1 MASAFARLLR
11 AGGSAVDVGA
21 TAAKSFDPGA
31 IGKLNSSS
39 LGTLLKN
46 TDPSIIARGIKTLPS
61 DQLKRV
67 VGGMETTK
75 LLEVMRYADD
85 IELRRITDNMGPG
98 TLSGLLKKADTGQI
112 KKITNNTDPKK
123 LVNPLILMNDVDL
136 KRVTDA
142 MDPKKLGD
150 SLKLMDD
157 VNFKRITD
165 VMDPRT
171 LKKVT
176 DIDPKFFGTQVNLKK
191 VSEQAKQAAKSQNE
205 ALLTQAK
212 KVPVNPKAAEA
223 AVDSADT
230 VGDVAK
236 QTDLPRKQVEDAA
249 NANAEVVKNSKAGM
263 EAVEKMGFLKKM
275 GKDTAKFTKN
285 NWLKIGAGVTLLC
298 MMYNTSNPFKALERG
313 LKDTGKTVRGLAQA
327 ASDFATGL
335 GGLLS
340 LFAQLPAFLMSN
352 AWICAVI
359 CLCMILLSVLSS
371 MKK

>member
-1 MASAFARLLR
+1 
-11 AGGSAVDVGA
+11 
-21 TAAKSFDPGA
+21 
-31 IGKLNSSS
+31 
-39 LGTLLKN
+39 
-46 TDPSIIARGIKTLPS
+46 
-61 DQLKRV
+61 
-67 VGGMETTK
+67 
-75 LLEVMRYADD
+75 
-85 IELRRITDNMGPG
+85 
-98 TLSGLLKKADTGQI
+98 
-112 KKITNNTDPKK
+112 
-123 LVNPLILMNDVDL
+123 
-136 KRVTDA
+136 
-142 MDPKKLGD
+142 
-150 SLKLMDD
+150 
-157 VNFKRITD
+157 
-165 VMDPRT
+165 MDPRT

-176 DIDPKFFGTQVNLKK
+176 DIDPDFFGTQVNLKK

-205 ALLTQAK
+205 ALLEQAK

-236 QTDLPRKQVEDAA
+236 QTELPRKQVEDAA
-249 NANAEVVKNSKAGM
+249 NANIEVVKNSDAGM

>member
-1 MASAFARLLR
+1 MSAIARLLR
-11 AGGSAVDVGA
+11 AGGSTVDVGA
-21 TAAKSFDPGA
+21 SAVKSFNPRA
-31 IGKLNSSS
+31 IEGLNPDV
-39 LGTLLKN
+39 LRATLKN
-46 TDPSIIARGIKTLPS
+46 TDPSIIASGLKSIP
-61 DQLKRV
+61 DNQLKSV
-67 VGGMETTK
+67 VGGMETTQ
-75 LLEVMRYADD
+75 LLDVMRRLDN
-85 IELRRITDNMGPG
+85 IQVGRLVDNMELG
-98 TLSGLLKKADTGQI
+98 TLTGLLKKADADQI
-112 KKITNNTDPKK
+112 KKITNNANPKK
-123 LVNPLILMNDVDL
+123 LAESLKLMGGNVNF

-142 MDPKKLGD
+142 
-150 SLKLMDD
+150 
-157 VNFKRITD
+157 
-165 VMDPRT
+165 MDPRT

-176 DIDPKFFGTQVNLKK
+176 DTDPKFFRKK
-191 VSEQAKQAAKSQNE
+191 VDVNNVSKQAKQAAKSQNE
-205 ALLTQAK
+205 ALLKQAK

-236 QTDLPRKQVEDAA
+236 QTNLPRKQVEDAA
-249 NANAEVVKNSKAGM
+249 NANADVLKNSDAGM

-313 LKDTGKTVRGLAQA
+313 LQDTGKTVRGLAQA
-327 ASDFATGL
+327 ASDFGTGL